1 MIRGVAPIGSFRVI
15 PPGVKSVIVEMDKEA
30 FDYLLRSYK
39 AAHKWAVLKAKI
51 DNEMLRI
58 KGVGMTVAY
67 NKVLHMMK
75 LLEES

>member
-1 MIRGVAPIGSFRVI
+1 MNQQITNHHICPFCNRN
-15 PPGVKSVIVEMDKEA
+15 VKITALPSASE
-30 FDYLLRSYK
+30 